1 VQHEKFMGKV
11 ATAIARL
18 AGQRVYIDTNVFI
31 YFLDKHDTYFEVVSQ
46 FFQACIRRE
55 IFGTT
60 GDAAVAEV
68 MVGPY
73 RQDNP
78 ALAARFKRFFA
89 QKNFLT
95 IVGHDRDVFDAAAM
109 LVARKRLKFIDALH
123 VATAVHAGCQFFIT
137 NDAGISSN
145 EGLEVISLAELLRA

>member
-1 VQHEKFMGKV
+1 M
-11 ATAIARL
+11 ARL
-18 AGQRVYIDTNVFI
+18 GGQRVYIDANVFI
-31 YFLDKHDTYFEVVSQ
+31 YFLDKHDTYFELVSH
-46 FFQACIRRE
+46 FFQACVKRE

-95 IVGHDRDVFDAAAM
+95 IIGHDRAVFDAAAM

-123 VATAVHAGCQFFIT
+123 LATAVQAGCQYLIT
-137 NDAGISSN
+137 NDAGISSS
-145 EGLEVISLAELLRA
+145 EGIEVISLADIL

>member
-1 VQHEKFMGKV
+1 M
-11 ATAIARL
+11 ARL
-18 AGQRVYIDTNVFI
+18 RGQRVYIDSNIFI

-46 FFQACIRRE
+46 FLQACIKRE

-78 ALAARFKRFFA
+78 ALAACFKRFFA

-95 IVGHDRDVFDAAAM
+95 VISHDRAVFDAAAM

-123 VATAVHAGCQFFIT
+123 LATAVHAGCQFMLT

-145 EGLEVISLAELLRA
+145 DGIEVVSLAGLL